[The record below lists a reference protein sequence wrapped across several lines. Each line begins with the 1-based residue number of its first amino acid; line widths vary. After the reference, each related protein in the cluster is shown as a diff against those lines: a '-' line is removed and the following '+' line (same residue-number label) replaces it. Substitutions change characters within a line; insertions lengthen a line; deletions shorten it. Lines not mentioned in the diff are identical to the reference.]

1 MAVNARTEKF
11 QHIEVFDKP
20 ALFTNGRIARDTVP
34 KGWYCYDIRGSD
46 DDPGELCYMEENVV
60 VNHAGSVLMPEKLAM
75 PKSGRLDVRDELG
88 FLDEGNMTLREFCEA
103 HQLPCPA
110 ENMKFHIRPAR
121 PEEAG
126 LFYIKSGKASGY
138 MRYIATREGVE
149 KLAGNGAVTKGQREL
164 IQKLLHD
171 FPDAVELF
179 EYEDY
184 CKTPTLGTASAF
196 ITMALDA
203 NLHEIDSESGYMQY
217 IATRPRVQ
225 KRGAHGLFSSA
236 TAVDLAS
243 AMSELEAHEG
253 NVWTIIYSLRR
264 EDAARLEYDSA
275 DAWRTLLM
283 ENAPALAKSMKISL
297 NNFHWYAAFHDE
309 GHHPHIHMMVW
320 SDNPK
325 EGFLTK
331 DGIATMRSKLT
342 NAIFRDEMQQI
353 YERKDVAY
361 SDLVEAAQNAMREM
375 ISRMQH
381 QICDSPIIEDNMR
394 QLVQALETTT
404 GKRQYGYLK
413 KPLKQFVDTIV
424 DALAELPEASECYE
438 VWNQIHEE
446 LNECYGHST
455 PWERLPLS
463 QRKEFRKIKN
473 DIIREAENI
482 RLGLPTF
489 EDERMQDEP
498 EPESQK
504 EEHQSYSVY
513 EQAQRYRTAKAVLQ
527 DIYALDAEHADAVKA
542 LEQLWEEGYTVVAH
556 QLGKFYRDDLS
567 TLRDHEKAEQW
578 FRCSA
583 EAGNDFS
590 EYALG
595 KLLLTQ
601 KRTVEALEWLDK
613 AAEQG
618 NQFARYRL
626 GKIYLTGEP
635 VSKDVEKALAYL
647 TASADQGNQFA
658 QYALGKL
665 YLFGRDVP
673 PDREQAREWLI
684 RAAAQGNEYARFFLD
699 RFDQFRDPSVM
710 LAATKL
716 LHHMS
721 RIFQSN
727 SVPPSNPA
735 GIRIDS
741 KRRRRLMEKRMAMGH
756 RADDHEEQ
764 TQYQQSM

>member
-1 MAVNARTEKF
+1 MA
-11 QHIEVFDKP
+11 
-20 ALFTNGRIARDTVP
+20 
-34 KGWYCYDIRGSD
+34 
-46 DDPGELCYMEENVV
+46 
-60 VNHAGSVLMPEKLAM
+60 KLVQ
-75 PKSGRLDVRDELG
+75 KSG
-88 FLDEGNMTLREFCEA
+88 
-103 HQLPCPA
+103 
-110 ENMKFHIRPAR
+110 
-121 PEEAG
+121 
-126 LFYIKSGKASGY
+126 YIKSGKAGGY

-184 CKTPTLGTASAF
+184 CRTPTLGTASAF
-196 ITMALDA
+196 ISMALDA
-203 NLHEIDSESGYMQY
+203 NLHEIDPESGYMQY

-243 AMSELEAHEG
+243 AISELEAHEG

-264 EDAARLEYDSA
+264 EDADRLEYDNA
-275 DAWRTLLM
+275 DAWRALLM
-283 ENAPALAKSMKISL
+283 ENAPTLAKSMKISL
-297 NNFHWYAAFHDE
+297 ENFHWYAAFHDE

-320 SDNPK
+320 SDDPK
-325 EGFLTK
+325 EGFLTR

-361 SDLVEAAQNAMREM
+361 SDLVEAAKNAMREM
-375 ISRMQH
+375 ISRMQR

-394 QLVQALETTT
+394 QLVQALESTT
-404 GKRQYGYLK
+404 GKKQYGYLK
-413 KPLKQFVDTIV
+413 KPLKQLVDTIV
-424 DALAELPEASECYE
+424 DALAELPEVSECYE

-473 DIIREAENI
+473 DIIREAESI

-489 EDERMQDEP
+489 EDEGMQDDP
-498 EPESQK
+498 ELETQK
-504 EEHQSYSVY
+504 EEHQSYSVH
-513 EQAQRYRTAKAVLQ
+513 EQAQRYRAAKAVLQ
-527 DIYALDAEHADAVKA
+527 DIYALDAEHAEAVKA
-542 LEQLWEEGYTVVAH
+542 LEQLWEEGYTVAAH

-567 TLRDHEKAEQW
+567 TLRDHAKAEQW
-578 FRCSA
+578 FRRSA
-583 EAGNDFS
+583 GAGNDFS

-601 KRTVEALEWLDK
+601 KRWDEAMEWLDK
-613 AAEQG
+613 AADHG
-618 NQFARYRL
+618 SQFAQYRL
-626 GKIYLTGEP
+626 GKIYLTGEFVP
-635 VSKDVEKALAYL
+635 KDVEKALAYL

-699 RFDQFRDPSVM
+699 RFDQFRDPTVM

-756 RADDHEEQ
+756 KADDREEQ

>member
-1 MAVNARTEKF
+1 MA
-11 QHIEVFDKP
+11 
-20 ALFTNGRIARDTVP
+20 
-34 KGWYCYDIRGSD
+34 
-46 DDPGELCYMEENVV
+46 
-60 VNHAGSVLMPEKLAM
+60 KLVQ
-75 PKSGRLDVRDELG
+75 KSG
-88 FLDEGNMTLREFCEA
+88 
-103 HQLPCPA
+103 
-110 ENMKFHIRPAR
+110 
-121 PEEAG
+121 
-126 LFYIKSGKASGY
+126 YIKSKKASGY

-164 IQKLLHD
+164 IQKLLTD

-196 ITMALDA
+196 ISMALDA
-203 NLHEIDSESGYMQY
+203 NFHEMDSESGYMQY

-225 KRGAHGLFSSA
+225 KRGGHGLFSSA
-236 TAVDLAS
+236 TAVDLTS

-264 EDAARLEYDSA
+264 EDAVRLEYDNA

-283 ENAPALAKSMKISL
+283 ENAPTLAKSMKISL
-297 NNFHWYAAFHDE
+297 DNFHWYAAFHNE

-320 SDNPK
+320 SDDPK

-331 DGIATMRSKLT
+331 DGIAAMRSKLT

-361 SDLVEAAQNAMREM
+361 SDLVGAAQNAMREM

-394 QLVQALETTT
+394 QLVQALEATT
-404 GKRQYGYLK
+404 GKKQYGYLK
-413 KPLKQFVDTIV
+413 KPLKQLVDTIV
-424 DALAELPEASECYE
+424 DALAELPEVSECYE

-542 LEQLWEEGYTVVAH
+542 LERLWEEGYTVAAH

-578 FRCSA
+578 FRHSA

-601 KRTVEALEWLDK
+601 KRTVEAMGWLSK
-613 AAEQG
+613 AADHG

-626 GKIYLTGEP
+626 GKIYLADESVP
-635 VSKDVEKALAYL
+635 KDVAKALVYL

-658 QYALGKL
+658 QYTLGKL
-665 YLFGRDVP
+665 YLLGRDVP
-673 PDREQAREWLI
+673 PNREQAREWLI

-699 RFDQFRDPSVM
+699 CFDQFRDPSVM
-710 LAATKL
+710 LAASKL

-721 RIFQSN
+721 RIFQNN
-727 SVPPSNPA
+727 SVPPGNPA

-756 RADDHEEQ
+756 KADDHEEQ

>member
-1 MAVNARTEKF
+1 MA
-11 QHIEVFDKP
+11 
-20 ALFTNGRIARDTVP
+20 
-34 KGWYCYDIRGSD
+34 
-46 DDPGELCYMEENVV
+46 
-60 VNHAGSVLMPEKLAM
+60 KLVQ
-75 PKSGRLDVRDELG
+75 KSG
-88 FLDEGNMTLREFCEA
+88 
-103 HQLPCPA
+103 
-110 ENMKFHIRPAR
+110 
-121 PEEAG
+121 
-126 LFYIKSGKASGY
+126 YIKSGKAGGY

-149 KLAGNGAVTKGQREL
+149 KLAGNGAVTSGQREL
-164 IQKLLHD
+164 IQKLLTD

-225 KRGAHGLFSSA
+225 KHGSHGLFSSS
-236 TAVDLAS
+236 TSVDLAS
-243 AMSELEAHEG
+243 AMSDLEAHEG
-253 NVWTIIYSLRR
+253 NVWTIIYSLHR
-264 EDAARLEYDSA
+264 EDAVRLEYDNA
-275 DAWRTLLM
+275 DAWCTLLM
-283 ENAPALAKSMKISL
+283 ENIPTLAKSMKISL
-297 NNFHWYAAFHDE
+297 DNFHWYAAFHDE

-320 SDNPK
+320 SDDPK

-331 DGIATMRSKLT
+331 NGIAAMRSKLT

-375 ISRMQH
+375 ISRMQR
-381 QICDSPIIEDNMR
+381 QVCDSPIIEDNMH

-404 GKRQYGYLK
+404 GKKQYGYLK
-413 KPLKQFVDTIV
+413 KPLKQLVDTIV
-424 DALAELPEASECYE
+424 DVLAELPEVSECYE

-513 EQAQRYRTAKAVLQ
+513 EQAQRYRAAKAVLQ

-542 LEQLWEEGYTVVAH
+542 LEQLWEEGYTVAAH

-578 FRCSA
+578 FRHSA

-601 KRTVEALEWLDK
+601 KRTVEAMEWLGK
-613 AAEQG
+613 AADHG
-618 NQFARYRL
+618 SQFARYRL
-626 GKIYLTGEP
+626 GKIYLTGESVP
-635 VSKDVEKALAYL
+635 KDVAKALAYL

-658 QYALGKL
+658 QYTLGKL
-665 YLFGRDVP
+665 HLLGRDVP
-673 PDREQAREWLI
+673 PNREQAREWLI

-699 RFDQFRDPSVM
+699 CFDQFRDPSVM
-710 LAATKL
+710 LAASKL

-721 RIFQSN
+721 RIFQNN
-727 SVPPSNPA
+727 SIPPVNPA

-756 RADDHEEQ
+756 KADDHEEQ

>member
-1 MAVNARTEKF
+1 MA
-11 QHIEVFDKP
+11 
-20 ALFTNGRIARDTVP
+20 
-34 KGWYCYDIRGSD
+34 
-46 DDPGELCYMEENVV
+46 
-60 VNHAGSVLMPEKLAM
+60 KLVQ
-75 PKSGRLDVRDELG
+75 KSG
-88 FLDEGNMTLREFCEA
+88 
-103 HQLPCPA
+103 
-110 ENMKFHIRPAR
+110 
-121 PEEAG
+121 
-126 LFYIKSGKASGY
+126 YIKSGKAGGY

-171 FPDAVELF
+171 FPDAAELF

-184 CKTPTLGTASAF
+184 CKTPTLGAASAF

-225 KRGAHGLFSSA
+225 KRGTHGLFSST

-264 EDAARLEYDSA
+264 EDAARLEYDNA

-283 ENAPALAKSMKISL
+283 ESAPTLAKSMKISL
-297 NNFHWYAAFHDE
+297 DNFHWYAAFHNE

-320 SDNPK
+320 SDDPK

-331 DGIATMRSKLT
+331 DGIAVMRSKLT

-375 ISRMQH
+375 ISRMQR
-381 QICDSPIIEDNMR
+381 QVCDSPLIKDNMR

-404 GKRQYGYLK
+404 GKKQFGYLK
-413 KPLKQFVDTIV
+413 KPLKQLVDTIV
-424 DALAELPEASECYE
+424 DALAELPEVSECYE

-498 EPESQK
+498 EPENQK

-513 EQAQRYRTAKAVLQ
+513 EQAQRYRAAKAALQ
-527 DIYALDAEHADAVKA
+527 DIYALDAEHAEKEVSMSSYIHFTE
-542 LEQLWEEGYTVVAH
+542 EQK
-556 QLGKFYRDDLS
+556 Q
-567 TLRDHEKAEQW
+567 
-578 FRCSA
+578 
-583 EAGNDFS
+583 
-590 EYALG
+590 
-595 KLLLTQ
+595 
-601 KRTVEALEWLDK
+601 
-613 AAEQG
+613 
-618 NQFARYRL
+618 
-626 GKIYLTGEP
+626 
-635 VSKDVEKALAYL
+635 
-647 TASADQGNQFA
+647 
-658 QYALGKL
+658 
-665 YLFGRDVP
+665 
-673 PDREQAREWLI
+673 
-684 RAAAQGNEYARFFLD
+684 RAAAVDLEEFLRCRGEKLLSSGREKRLASDHSVTVRGNE
-699 RFDQFRDPSVM
+699 
-710 LAATKL
+710 
-716 LHHMS
+716 
-721 RIFQSN
+721 
-727 SVPPSNPA
+727 
-735 GIRIDS
+735 
-741 KRRRRLMEKRMAMGH
+741 
-756 RADDHEEQ
+756 
-764 TQYQQSM
+764 

>member
-1 MAVNARTEKF
+1 MA
-11 QHIEVFDKP
+11 
-20 ALFTNGRIARDTVP
+20 
-34 KGWYCYDIRGSD
+34 
-46 DDPGELCYMEENVV
+46 
-60 VNHAGSVLMPEKLAM
+60 KLVQ
-75 PKSGRLDVRDELG
+75 KSG
-88 FLDEGNMTLREFCEA
+88 
-103 HQLPCPA
+103 
-110 ENMKFHIRPAR
+110 
-121 PEEAG
+121 
-126 LFYIKSGKASGY
+126 YIKSGKASGY

-149 KLAGNGAVTKGQREL
+149 KLAGNSAVTKGQREL
-164 IQKLLHD
+164 VQKLLHD

-184 CKTPTLGTASAF
+184 CRTPTLGTASAF

-203 NLHEIDSESGYMQY
+203 NLHGIDSESGYMQY

-225 KRGAHGLFSSA
+225 KHGSHGLFSSS
-236 TAVDLAS
+236 TSVDLAS
-243 AMSELEAHEG
+243 AMSELESHEG

-264 EDAARLEYDSA
+264 EDAARLEFDNA

-283 ENAPALAKSMKISL
+283 ESAPTLAKSMKISL
-297 NNFHWYAAFHDE
+297 DNFHWYAAFHDE

-320 SDNPK
+320 SDDPK

-331 DGIATMRSKLT
+331 DGIAAMRSKLT

-361 SDLVEAAQNAMREM
+361 SDLVEAAQNAMQEM

-381 QICDSPIIEDNMR
+381 QICDSPIIEANMR

-404 GKRQYGYLK
+404 GKKQYGYLK
-413 KPLKQFVDTIV
+413 KPLKQLIDTIV
-424 DALAELPEASECYE
+424 DALAELPEVSECYE

-473 DIIREAENI
+473 DIIREAENV

-489 EDERMQDEP
+489 EDEEMQDEP

-513 EQAQRYRTAKAVLQ
+513 EQAQRYRAAKAVLQ
-527 DIYALDAEHADAVKA
+527 DIYALDAEHAEAVKA
-542 LEQLWEEGYTVVAH
+542 LEQLWEEGYTVAAH

-595 KLLLTQ
+595 KLLITQ
-601 KRTVEALEWLDK
+601 KRTV
-613 AAEQG
+613 
-618 NQFARYRL
+618 
-626 GKIYLTGEP
+626 
-635 VSKDVEKALAYL
+635 V
-647 TASADQGNQFA
+647 
-658 QYALGKL
+658 
-665 YLFGRDVP
+665 
-673 PDREQAREWLI
+673 LI
-684 RAAAQGNEYARFFLD
+684 LN
-699 RFDQFRDPSVM
+699 
-710 LAATKL
+710 
-716 LHHMS
+716 
-721 RIFQSN
+721 
-727 SVPPSNPA
+727 
-735 GIRIDS
+735 
-741 KRRRRLMEKRMAMGH
+741 
-756 RADDHEEQ
+756 
-764 TQYQQSM
+764 

>member
-1 MAVNARTEKF
+1 MA
-11 QHIEVFDKP
+11 
-20 ALFTNGRIARDTVP
+20 
-34 KGWYCYDIRGSD
+34 
-46 DDPGELCYMEENVV
+46 
-60 VNHAGSVLMPEKLAM
+60 KLVQ
-75 PKSGRLDVRDELG
+75 KSG
-88 FLDEGNMTLREFCEA
+88 
-103 HQLPCPA
+103 
-110 ENMKFHIRPAR
+110 
-121 PEEAG
+121 
-126 LFYIKSGKASGY
+126 YIKSGKAGGY

-164 IQKLLHD
+164 IQKLLTD
-171 FPDAVELF
+171 FPDAAELF

-196 ITMALDA
+196 IGMALDA
-203 NLHEIDSESGYMQY
+203 NIHEIDSESGYMQY

-225 KRGAHGLFSSA
+225 KHGSHGLFSSA
-236 TAVDLAS
+236 TAVDLTS

-283 ENAPALAKSMKISL
+283 ENAPTLAKSMKISL
-297 NNFHWYAAFHDE
+297 DNFHWYAAFHDE

-320 SDNPK
+320 SDDPK

-331 DGIATMRSKLT
+331 DGIAAMRSKLT

-375 ISRMQH
+375 ISRMQN
-381 QICDSPIIEDNMR
+381 QICASPIIENNMR

-404 GKRQYGYLK
+404 GKKQYGYLK
-413 KPLKQFVDTIV
+413 KPLKQLVDTIV
-424 DALAELPEASECYE
+424 DALAELPEVSECYE

-498 EPESQK
+498 EPENQE

-513 EQAQRYRTAKAVLQ
+513 EQAQRYRAAKAVLQ

-542 LEQLWEEGYTVVAH
+542 LDQLWEEGYTVAAH

-578 FRCSA
+578 FRRSA

-635 VSKDVEKALAYL
+635 VPKDVEKALAYL

-658 QYALGKL
+658 QYTLGKL
-665 YLFGRDVP
+665 YLLGRDVP
-673 PDREQAREWLI
+673 PDREQAKEWLI
-684 RAAAQGNEYARFFLD
+684 RSAVQGNEYARFFLD

>member
-1 MAVNARTEKF
+1 MA
-11 QHIEVFDKP
+11 
-20 ALFTNGRIARDTVP
+20 
-34 KGWYCYDIRGSD
+34 
-46 DDPGELCYMEENVV
+46 
-60 VNHAGSVLMPEKLAM
+60 KLVQ
-75 PKSGRLDVRDELG
+75 KSG
-88 FLDEGNMTLREFCEA
+88 
-103 HQLPCPA
+103 
-110 ENMKFHIRPAR
+110 
-121 PEEAG
+121 
-126 LFYIKSGKASGY
+126 YIKSGKASGY

-164 IQKLLHD
+164 IQKLLTD

-196 ITMALDA
+196 ISMALDA
-203 NLHEIDSESGYMQY
+203 NFHEMDSESGYMQY

-236 TAVDLAS
+236 TAVDLTS

-264 EDAARLEYDSA
+264 EDAARLEYHNA
-275 DAWRTLLM
+275 DAWRALLM
-283 ENAPALAKSMKISL
+283 ENAPTLAKSMKISL
-297 NNFHWYAAFHDE
+297 DNFHWCAAFHDE

-320 SDNPK
+320 SDDPK

-331 DGIATMRSKLT
+331 DGIAAMRSKLT

-404 GKRQYGYLK
+404 GKKQYGYLK
-413 KPLKQFVDTIV
+413 KPLKQLVDTIG
-424 DALAELPEASECYE
+424 DALAELPEVSECYE

-542 LEQLWEEGYTVVAH
+542 LERLWEEGYTVAAH

-578 FRCSA
+578 FRHSA

-601 KRTVEALEWLDK
+601 KRTVEAMGWLSK
-613 AAEQG
+613 AADHG

-626 GKIYLTGEP
+626 GKIYLADESVP
-635 VSKDVEKALAYL
+635 KDVAKALVYL
-647 TASADQGNQFA
+647 TASADQENQFA
-658 QYALGKL
+658 QYTLGKL
-665 YLFGRDVP
+665 YLLGRDVP
-673 PDREQAREWLI
+673 LDREQAREWLI

>member
-1 MAVNARTEKF
+1 MA
-11 QHIEVFDKP
+11 
-20 ALFTNGRIARDTVP
+20 
-34 KGWYCYDIRGSD
+34 
-46 DDPGELCYMEENVV
+46 
-60 VNHAGSVLMPEKLAM
+60 KLVQ
-75 PKSGRLDVRDELG
+75 KSG
-88 FLDEGNMTLREFCEA
+88 
-103 HQLPCPA
+103 
-110 ENMKFHIRPAR
+110 
-121 PEEAG
+121 
-126 LFYIKSGKASGY
+126 YIKSGKASGY

-164 IQKLLHD
+164 IQKLLTD
-171 FPDAVELF
+171 FPDAEELF

-196 ITMALDA
+196 ISMALDA
-203 NLHEIDSESGYMQY
+203 NLYKIDSESGYMQY
-217 IATRPRVQ
+217 IATRPHVQ
-225 KRGAHGLFSSA
+225 KHGSHGLFSSA
-236 TAVDLAS
+236 TAVDLTS
-243 AMSELEAHEG
+243 AMSELKSHEG

-264 EDAARLEYDSA
+264 EDAARLEYDNA
-275 DAWRTLLM
+275 DAWRALLM
-283 ENAPALAKSMKISL
+283 ENAPTLAKSMKISL
-297 NNFHWYAAFHDE
+297 ENFHWYAAFHDE

-320 SDNPK
+320 SDDPK

-331 DGIATMRSKLT
+331 DGIAAMRSKLT

-381 QICDSPIIEDNMR
+381 QICDSSIIEDNMH
-394 QLVQALETTT
+394 QLVQALETTS
-404 GKRQYGYLK
+404 GKKQYGYLK
-413 KPLKQFVDTIV
+413 KPLKQLVDTIV
-424 DALAELPEASECYE
+424 DVLAELPEVSECYE

-498 EPESQK
+498 EPENQK

-513 EQAQRYRTAKAVLQ
+513 EQAQRYRAAKAVLQ
-527 DIYALDAEHADAVKA
+527 DIYALDAEHAEAVKA
-542 LEQLWEEGYTVVAH
+542 LEQLWEEGYTVAAH

-567 TLRDHEKAEQW
+567 TLCDHEKAEQW
-578 FRCSA
+578 FRRSA

-595 KLLLTQ
+595 KLVLTQ
-601 KRTVEALEWLDK
+601 KRWEEALGWLGK
-613 AAEQG
+613 AADHG

-626 GKIYLTGEP
+626 GKIYLAGESVP
-635 VSKDVEKALAYL
+635 KDVAKALAYL

-658 QYALGKL
+658 QYTLGKL
-665 YLFGRDVP
+665 YLLGRDVP
-673 PDREQAREWLI
+673 PDREQAEEWLI

-727 SVPPSNPA
+727 SVLPSNPS

-741 KRRRRLMEKRMAMGH
+741 KRRRRLMEKRMVMGH
-756 RADDHEEQ
+756 KADDHEEQ
-764 TQYQQSM
+764 PQYQQSM

>member
-1 MAVNARTEKF
+1 MSKDHEYLYPYSAQEAKKRNQLPMWRESYHANVACRNAIEETIRQNFNGMNLKKDCLEPVLAEYGYKRTEWVLATTL
-11 QHIEVFDKP
+11 QELSWD
-20 ALFTNGRIARDTVP
+20 GRFSRANKQWAAR
-34 KGWYCYDIRGSD
+34 
-46 DDPGELCYMEENVV
+46 
-60 VNHAGSVLMPEKLAM
+60 
-75 PKSGRLDVRDELG
+75 
-88 FLDEGNMTLREFCEA
+88 
-103 HQLPCPA
+103 
-110 ENMKFHIRPAR
+110 
-121 PEEAG
+121 
-126 LFYIKSGKASGY
+126 
-138 MRYIATREGVE
+138 RYIPQDERHNAE
-149 KLAGNGAVTKGQREL
+149 
-164 IQKLLHD
+164 
-171 FPDAVELF
+171 
-179 EYEDY
+179 
-184 CKTPTLGTASAF
+184 
-196 ITMALDA
+196 ITVRSHPAILD
-203 NLHEIDSESGYMQY
+203 G
-217 IATRPRVQ
+217 
-225 KRGAHGLFSSA
+225 F
-236 TAVDLAS
+236 VDLYR
-243 AMSELEAHEG
+243 EA
-253 NVWTIIYSLRR
+253 Y
-264 EDAARLEYDSA
+264 
-275 DAWRTLLM
+275 
-283 ENAPALAKSMKISL
+283 
-297 NNFHWYAAFHDE
+297 
-309 GHHPHIHMMVW
+309 
-320 SDNPK
+320 
-325 EGFLTK
+325 
-331 DGIATMRSKLT
+331 
-342 NAIFRDEMQQI
+342 Q
-353 YERKDVAY
+353 
-361 SDLVEAAQNAMREM
+361 M
-375 ISRMQH
+375 ISQMQH
-381 QICDSPIIEDNMR
+381 QICDSPIIADNMR

-404 GKRQYGYLK
+404 GKKQYGYLK
-413 KPLKQFVDTIV
+413 KPLKQLVDTIV
-424 DALAELPEASECYE
+424 DALAELPEVSECYK
-438 VWNQIHEE
+438 VWNQIHKE

-455 PWERLPLS
+455 PWEQLPLS

-513 EQAQRYRTAKAVLQ
+513 EQAQRYRAAKAVLQ
-527 DIYALDAEHADAVKA
+527 DIYALDAEHTEAVKA
-542 LEQLWEEGYTVVAH
+542 LEQLWEEGYTVAAH

-567 TLRDHEKAEQW
+567 TLRDHKKAEQW

-590 EYALG
+590 KYALG

-626 GKIYLTGEP
+626 GKTYLTGEP
-635 VSKDVEKALAYL
+635 VPKDVEKALAYL
-647 TASADQGNQFA
+647 TASANQGNQFA
-658 QYALGKL
+658 QYTLGKL
-665 YLFGRDVP
+665 YLLGRDVP
-673 PDREQAREWLI
+673 PDREQAKEWLI

>member
-1 MAVNARTEKF
+1 MVNLV
-11 QHIEVFDKP
+11 Q
-20 ALFTNGRIARDTVP
+20 
-34 KGWYCYDIRGSD
+34 
-46 DDPGELCYMEENVV
+46 
-60 VNHAGSVLMPEKLAM
+60 
-75 PKSGRLDVRDELG
+75 KSG
-88 FLDEGNMTLREFCEA
+88 
-103 HQLPCPA
+103 
-110 ENMKFHIRPAR
+110 
-121 PEEAG
+121 
-126 LFYIKSGKASGY
+126 YIKSGKAGGY
-138 MRYIATREGVE
+138 MRYIANREGVE
-149 KLAGNGAVTKGQREL
+149 RLAGNGAVTKGQREL
-164 IQKLLHD
+164 IQKLLTD
-171 FPDAVELF
+171 FPDAVELL

-225 KRGAHGLFSSA
+225 KHGSHGLFSSS
-236 TAVDLAS
+236 TSVDLAS

-264 EDAARLEYDSA
+264 EDAARLEFDNA

-283 ENAPALAKSMKISL
+283 ENAPTLAKSMKISL
-297 NNFHWYAAFHDE
+297 DNFHWYAAFHDE

-320 SDNPK
+320 SDDPK

-331 DGIATMRSKLT
+331 DGIAAMRSKLT

-353 YERKDVAY
+353 YAHKDMAY

-375 ISRMQH
+375 ISRMQR
-381 QICDSPIIEDNMR
+381 QVCDSPIIEDNMC

-404 GKRQYGYLK
+404 GKKQYGYLK
-413 KPLKQFVDTIV
+413 KPLKQLVDTVV
-424 DALAELPEASECYE
+424 DALTELPEVSECYE
-438 VWNQIHEE
+438 MWNQIHEE

-489 EDERMQDEP
+489 EDEGMQDEP

-504 EEHQSYSVY
+504 AEHQSYSVY
-513 EQAQRYRTAKAVLQ
+513 EQAQRYHAAKAVLQ
-527 DIYALDAEHADAVKA
+527 DIYALDAEHTEAVKA
-542 LEQLWEEGYTVVAH
+542 LEQLWEEGYTVAAH

-567 TLRDHEKAEQW
+567 TLRDHEKTEHW
-578 FRCSA
+578 FRRSA

-601 KRTVEALEWLDK
+601 KRWDEAMEWLGK
-613 AAEQG
+613 AADHG
-618 NQFARYRL
+618 SQFARYRL
-626 GKIYLTGEP
+626 GKIYLVGESVP
-635 VSKDVEKALAYL
+635 KDTEKALAYL

-658 QYALGKL
+658 QYTLGKL
-665 YLFGRDVP
+665 YLLGRDVP

-684 RAAAQGNEYARFFLD
+684 RSAVQGNEYARFFLD

-721 RIFQSN
+721 RIFQNN
-727 SVPPSNPA
+727 SVPPGNPA